1 MTALALRTR
10 HLLRLPINAELAA
23 GIAGV
28 GLCLPGMI
36 FGHRTEQVHGVLGLR
51 GDEFT
56 RIHVAAIHQ
65 MAGWQAVVRRQVFV
79 DGRERVPIRQRRIRR
94 LDVGDEP
101 RQVGVAGFGEVRFV
115 TAPFGL
121 PLAAIARFDVIRR
134 DDALSVRRHFTFRAP
149 APLRTFQTELLLP
162 DQPQGGERRHF
173 AQPGRG
179 VGRATPRQHQ
189 RAIGSYLLR

>member
-1 MTALALRTR
+1 
-10 HLLRLPINAELAA
+10 
-23 GIAGV
+23 
-28 GLCLPGMI
+28 LPGMI

-101 RQVGVAGFGEVRFV
+101 RQVGVTGFGEVRFV

-134 DDALSVRRHFTFRAP
+134 DDALSVGGISLSVRQRHCAPSKQNCCSQTSRKVASAGTSLSQAGALAALHHANTSAPSAAICCAKARRSASWWGCGP
-149 APLRTFQTELLLP
+149 
-162 DQPQGGERRHF
+162 
-173 AQPGRG
+173 
-179 VGRATPRQHQ
+179 
-189 RAIGSYLLR
+189 